1 MSSTQPEHADQHAGT
16 YIYCVT
22 RAQAAPPGATG
33 AAPSQ
38 ALPVTGIGG
47 TPVRTVPY
55 SDLAAIVSDSPFD
68 TYDVTR
74 ENLVAHEQ
82 VVEKVMEQSDVLPV
96 SFGTV
101 AENDQAVQQQL
112 LAVALDDLH
121 QALDRVHGR
130 VELGVK
136 VLWEKEHLLT
146 EIAAEDQ
153 AIQQLLTEIAGT
165 TPEETY
171 DQRTQLGELIAAG
184 IERKRDQDATMLMS
198 ALQALAIDSRVNNI
212 VTDLMV
218 LNASFLVDKQQIPAF
233 EAQIDSLRQAQAG
246 RLIFQ
251 YSGALPPYN
260 FVSITADQ
268 GEQHV
273 DVEVAR

>member
-16 YIYCVT
+16 YIYCVA
-22 RAQAAPPGATG
+22 RVQAAPTGAT
-33 AAPSQ
+33 PSQ
-38 ALPVTGIGG
+38 ALPFTGIGG
-47 TPVRTVPY
+47 TSVRTVPY
-55 SDLAAIVSDSPFD
+55 SDVAAIVSDSPFD

-101 AENDQAVQQQL
+101 AQDDQAVQQQL

-136 VLWEKEHLLT
+136 VLWEKDRLFAEL
-146 EIAAEDQ
+146 AAEDQ
-153 AIQQLLTEIAGT
+153 AIHDLLTEIAGT

-184 IERKRDQDATMLMS
+184 MEHKRDQDAAMLMN
-198 ALQALAIDSRVNNI
+198 ALQPLAIDTRINNI
-212 VTDLMV
+212 MTDLMV

-233 EAQIDSLRQAQAG
+233 EAQIEALRQAQTG

-251 YSGALPPYN
+251 YTGALPPYN
-260 FVSITADQ
+260 FVSITASQ
-268 GEQHV
+268 GEQNV
-273 DVEVAR
+273 DVEVAQ